1 MLWKE
6 GKAPVHTLKIVLLQ
20 IYEIIIKIL
29 GTLIKDKQ
37 YLPLKRLEFD
47 EGGGD

>member
-1 MLWKE
+1 MFWKE
-6 GKAPVHTLKIVLLQ
+6 GKALVHTLKMLLLQ

-29 GTLIKDKQ
+29 GILINNKQ

-47 EGGGD
+47 EGEGD